1 MRKILYVLPIMLAMG
16 FLMIACDSDRPYET
30 TASGTKKAPMSDS
43 QLKDKIKARL
53 DSDADVKAADLSV
66 SADAD
71 HNGATLSGTVASEAV
86 RTRAVALAKGASEG
100 LVLTDKIDVKPPE
113 ETFAQY
119 TKERAREERERA
131 TRGGDKVG
139 DTLED
144 AWLHAKIVAK
154 LITNSATPERKIN
167 VDVDKNVVTLRGTVK
182 TPQEKSEA
190 ENVAKTTDGVKRVVN
205 LLKVETTKAGAKAT

>member
-1 MRKILYVLPIMLAMG
+1 M
-16 FLMIACDSDRPYET
+16 
-30 TASGTKKAPMSDS
+30 
-43 QLKDKIKARL
+43 
-53 DSDADVKAADLSV
+53 
-66 SADAD
+66 
-71 HNGATLSGTVASEAV
+71 
-86 RTRAVALAKGASEG
+86 
-100 LVLTDKIDVKPPE
+100 LTDKIDVKPPE

-205 LLKVETTKAGAKAT
+205 LLKIETTKAGAKAT